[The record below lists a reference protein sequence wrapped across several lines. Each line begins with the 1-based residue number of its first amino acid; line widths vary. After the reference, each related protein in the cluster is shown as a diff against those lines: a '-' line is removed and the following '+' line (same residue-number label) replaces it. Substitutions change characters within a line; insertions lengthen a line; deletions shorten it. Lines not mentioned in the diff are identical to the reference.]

1 MRYLQREDFGVF
13 WKISRDE
20 HISCLMGMEAPTADA
35 HWRTLSQA
43 CRLCLLCGRVEAGR
57 DRDVRIRRRT
67 TRLEENLSILFLQLL
82 CWGLNLYGSR
92 LAAEKK
98 YRLACS

>member
-1 MRYLQREDFGVF
+1 
-13 WKISRDE
+13 
-20 HISCLMGMEAPTADA
+20 MGIEAPTADA

-43 CRLCLLCGRVEAGR
+43 CRLCLLYHGRVEAGR

-82 CWGLNLYGSR
+82 CWGLNLYGIC
-92 LAAEKK
+92 LAAEKNLGL
-98 YRLACS
+98 LARRNIHFLPNSLLSNVTFL